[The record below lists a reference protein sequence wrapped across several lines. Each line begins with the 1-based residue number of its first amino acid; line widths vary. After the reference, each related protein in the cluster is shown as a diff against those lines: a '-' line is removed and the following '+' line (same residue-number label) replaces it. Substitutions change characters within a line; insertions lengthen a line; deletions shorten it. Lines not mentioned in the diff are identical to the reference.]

1 MGKQFSE
8 REKYVIRVEETVVE
22 VTREVYEE
30 YYRMG
35 RRERYLEERDQAN
48 DLIFFSALREDQDSP
63 DMPIEDEH
71 VNVEN
76 EVIMNMF
83 LEKLPEALASLTN
96 EEIDLIRELYYK
108 GTSVREYAKRSD
120 KGKSTIIGRRDKILN
135 KLRRILE
142 NED

>member
-48 DLIFFSALREDQDSP
+48 DLIFFSALRDDKDSP

-83 LEKLPEALASLTN
+83 LAKLPEALASLTN

-108 GTSVREYAKRSD
+108 GTSVREYAKMND
-120 KGKSTIIGRRDKILN
+120 KGKSTIIGRRDKILK

>member
-1 MGKQFSE
+1 MAIK
-8 REKYVIRVEETVVE
+8 
-22 VTREVYEE
+22 
-30 YYRMG
+30 
-35 RRERYLEERDQAN
+35 
-48 DLIFFSALREDQDSP
+48 
-63 DMPIEDEH
+63 DES

-83 LEKLPEALASLTN
+83 LERLPEALASLTN

-120 KGKSTIIGRRDKILN
+120 KGKSAIIGRRDKILN